1 MATRRL
7 NSNPQGDG
15 TLIMEK
21 NGKKNPHNSKTRGLS
36 WKTLPQGDE
45 SQKPET

>member
-21 NGKKNPHNSKTRGLS
+21 NGKKKPSQFKNKGTELENLTTRG
-36 WKTLPQGDE
+36 
-45 SQKPET
+45 